1 VIRRFRRFFPL
12 SVALGLGL
20 LASLFWGAAARAQTD
35 DAKLDYMRA
44 LAHSRLGV
52 QVLLN
57 QGQTL
62 LYGPTRRTLEAP
74 GAEGLRPFGGLA
86 GSRQEVSGNG
96 RTTMN
101 GYSFLAGLG
110 QRLAIQDSL
119 LAAFSCGFFGEGGT
133 GRFETSRTFASGD
146 TRGEGRSRYAGGGVL
161 LGTELV
167 NGVHMDGAFRIGQ
180 AVTALEELDTS
191 FAGGWPESSN
201 SYLGAGGTLGW
212 RTPLGESLGLDF
224 YGRLLWGH
232 QAGGASRTFGRDEI
246 KADEINSTQL
256 MLGSRADF
264 QVGRGWLVYAGAAWD
279 YEFNGRAE
287 LALNAKREGGPY
299 ASLKGGSLMGE
310 AGLELAGEGGFS
322 ARLGVEGA
330 GGRREALGGVLRL
343 LYEF

>member
-1 VIRRFRRFFPL
+1 MTRRFRRFFPL
-12 SVALGLGL
+12 SAALGLGL
-20 LASLFWGAAARAQTD
+20 LASLFWGAAAQALTEAERD
-35 DAKLDYMRA
+35 EMRA

-52 QVLLN
+52 QLLLN

-74 GAEGLRPFGGLA
+74 GAGGLRAFGGLA
-86 GSRQEVSGNG
+86 GSRQKVSGNG
-96 RTTMN
+96 RTTMD

-110 QRLAIQDSL
+110 ERLAIQDSL
-119 LAAFSCGFFGEGGT
+119 LAAFTYGFFGEGGT
-133 GRFETSRTFASGD
+133 GRFETSRTFATGP
-146 TRGEGRSRYAGGGVL
+146 TWGEGRSRYVGGGVL
-161 LGTELV
+161 LGTELI
-167 NGVHMDGAFRIGQ
+167 NGVHMDGAFRMGQ
-180 AVTALEELDTS
+180 AVTTLEEFKTI
-191 FAGGWPESSN
+191 APGARPESSN

-232 QAGGASRTFGRDEI
+232 QAAGFGTEEF
-246 KADEINSTQL
+246 KADELNSTQL

-264 QVGRGWLVYAGAAWD
+264 QIGRGWLVYAGAAWD

-287 LALNAKREGGPY
+287 LALNSRREGGPY

>member
-1 VIRRFRRFFPL
+1 MTRRFRRFSLLPAAF
-12 SVALGLGL
+12 GLGL
-20 LASLFWGAAARAQTD
+20 LASLFWGAAAQALTD
-35 DAKLDYMRA
+35 RDEMRA
-44 LAHSRLGV
+44 LAHSRLGT
-52 QVLLN
+52 QILLN

-74 GAEGLRPFGGLA
+74 GSEGLRAFGGLA

-96 RTTMN
+96 RTTVN

-110 QRLAIQDSL
+110 KRLAIEDSL
-119 LAAFSCGFFGEGGT
+119 LAAFTYGFFGEGGT
-133 GRFETSRTFASGD
+133 GRFETSRTFGAKP
-146 TRGEGRSRYAGGGVL
+146 TRGEGRGRYVGGGVL
-161 LGTELV
+161 LGTELI
-167 NGVHMDGAFRIGQ
+167 NGVHMDGAFRLGQ
-180 AVTALEELDTS
+180 AVTTLEELDTTIP
-191 FAGGWPESSN
+191 AGGRPESSN

-232 QAGGASRTFGRDEI
+232 QAAGFGTEDL
-246 KADEINSTQL
+246 KADELNSTQL

-264 QVGRGWLVYAGAAWD
+264 QIGRGWLVYAGAAWD

-287 LALNAKREGGPY
+287 LALNSRREGGPY
-299 ASLKGGSLMGE
+299 ASLKGGSLVGE

-322 ARLGVEGA
+322 ARLGLEGA